1 MDVVVAGGVVVKPLE
16 NRAQTPGTLL
26 PIGDADA
33 ADHRIRAGIGMRELR
48 GQPFRRDDG
57 VRVGVRQPHV
67 GAQVERVDAG
77 GPGGP
82 DVAVVDDSLDD
93 AHLPA
98 TGRHHRGSVVGAGVE
113 DDADHDGQARELR
126 RRDDGVDAGGDAV
139 AFVVGG
145 DDHDD
150 AGDPGRC
157 GVVRRTH
164 GGYGGASTGPIRGA
178 HGGYGGLLADVFR
191 GTLLVRAPHSA
202 HHTPLSA
209 GWRGISPPSR

>member
-33 ADHRIRAGIGMRELR
+33 ADHRIRARSGMRELR
-48 GQPFRRDDG
+48 GQPIRRDDG
-57 VRVGVRQPHV
+57 VGVGVSQPHV

-77 GPGGP
+77 GAGGP

-98 TGRHHRGSVVGAGVE
+98 TGRHLRGSVVGAGVE
-113 DDADHDGQARELR
+113 DHTDRDGQARELR

-150 AGDPGRC
+150 AGDPGRH
-157 GVVRRTH
+157 GFVRRTR
-164 GGYGGASTGPIRGA
+164 GGYGGVS
-178 HGGYGGLLADVFR
+178 ADVSR
-191 GTLLVRAPHSA
+191 GTVVVRAPHSA
-202 HHTPLSA
+202 HRTPLSA